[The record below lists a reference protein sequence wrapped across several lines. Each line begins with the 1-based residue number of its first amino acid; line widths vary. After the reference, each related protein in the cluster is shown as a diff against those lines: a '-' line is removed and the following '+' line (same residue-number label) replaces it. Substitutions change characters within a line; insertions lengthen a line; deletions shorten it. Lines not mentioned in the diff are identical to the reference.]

1 MGRLTKD
8 PEVRYTQSDNST
20 CIASFT
26 IAVDRR
32 FKGEQTADFIS
43 CVAWNQGAE
52 FLATYAHKGDAIGVT
67 GKINTRSYDGQN
79 GKVYVTEVVCNRV
92 VIAGQKRENNNRP
105 AQEQSAA
112 PKEEYATEDDFLCS
126 PTGMAMLDASILR
139 LQIIGE
145 SVRAID
151 DMTKGELL
159 SKYDAIPWRSIIG
172 LRNIISHDYA
182 NVNYTIIVKIIKN
195 NLLLLDET
203 VAKMISDLS

>member
-1 MGRLTKD
+1 MQSWRNDIVLDRL
-8 PEVRYTQSDNST
+8 EQIREAISLINEW
-20 CIASFT
+20 C
-26 IAVDRR
+26 
-32 FKGEQTADFIS
+32 KG
-43 CVAWNQGAE
+43 
-52 FLATYAHKGDAIGVT
+52 
-67 GKINTRSYDGQN
+67 
-79 GKVYVTEVVCNRV
+79 
-92 VIAGQKRENNNRP
+92 
-105 AQEQSAA
+105 
-112 PKEEYATEDDFLCS
+112 YATEDDFLCS

-159 SKYDAIPWRSIIG
+159 LKYDAIPWRSIIG

-195 NLLLLDET
+195 NLQLLDET

>member
-1 MGRLTKD
+1 MQSWRNDIVIDRL
-8 PEVRYTQSDNST
+8 EQIREAISLINEW
-20 CIASFT
+20 C
-26 IAVDRR
+26 
-32 FKGEQTADFIS
+32 KG
-43 CVAWNQGAE
+43 
-52 FLATYAHKGDAIGVT
+52 
-67 GKINTRSYDGQN
+67 
-79 GKVYVTEVVCNRV
+79 
-92 VIAGQKRENNNRP
+92 
-105 AQEQSAA
+105 
-112 PKEEYATEDDFLCS
+112 YATEDDFLCS

-159 SKYDAIPWRSIIG
+159 SKYDVIPWRSIIG

-195 NLLLLDET
+195 NLQLLDET

>member
-1 MGRLTKD
+1 MQSWRNDIVIDRL
-8 PEVRYTQSDNST
+8 EQIREAISLINEW
-20 CIASFT
+20 C
-26 IAVDRR
+26 
-32 FKGEQTADFIS
+32 KG
-43 CVAWNQGAE
+43 
-52 FLATYAHKGDAIGVT
+52 
-67 GKINTRSYDGQN
+67 
-79 GKVYVTEVVCNRV
+79 
-92 VIAGQKRENNNRP
+92 
-105 AQEQSAA
+105 
-112 PKEEYATEDDFLCS
+112 YATEDDFLCS

-159 SKYDAIPWRSIIG
+159 LKYDAIPWRSIIG

-195 NLLLLDET
+195 NLQLLDET

>member
-1 MGRLTKD
+1 MQSWRNDIVIDRLEQIK
-8 PEVRYTQSDNST
+8 EAISLINGW
-20 CIASFT
+20 C
-26 IAVDRR
+26 
-32 FKGEQTADFIS
+32 KG
-43 CVAWNQGAE
+43 
-52 FLATYAHKGDAIGVT
+52 
-67 GKINTRSYDGQN
+67 
-79 GKVYVTEVVCNRV
+79 
-92 VIAGQKRENNNRP
+92 
-105 AQEQSAA
+105 
-112 PKEEYATEDDFLCS
+112 YATEDDFLCS

-159 SKYDAIPWRSIIG
+159 LKYDAIPWRSIIG

-195 NLLLLDET
+195 NLQLLDET

>member
-1 MGRLTKD
+1 MQSWRNDIVIDRL
-8 PEVRYTQSDNST
+8 EQIREAISLINEW
-20 CIASFT
+20 C
-26 IAVDRR
+26 
-32 FKGEQTADFIS
+32 KG
-43 CVAWNQGAE
+43 
-52 FLATYAHKGDAIGVT
+52 
-67 GKINTRSYDGQN
+67 
-79 GKVYVTEVVCNRV
+79 
-92 VIAGQKRENNNRP
+92 
-105 AQEQSAA
+105 
-112 PKEEYATEDDFLCS
+112 YATEDDFLCS

-159 SKYDAIPWRSIIG
+159 LKYDVIPWRSIIG

-195 NLLLLDET
+195 NLQLLDET